1 MSNTCSKEL
10 TEMLSYILEI
20 CNRNVL
26 EQKNNKELFYCQY
39 IWYKLMKS
47 ENCTTINE
55 NWMNEYIIRNKEW
68 FKDYENF

>member
-47 ENCTTINE
+47 ENLYNYK
-55 NWMNEYIIRNKEW
+55 WKLDEW
-68 FKDYENF
+68 IYYKKQRMV